1 MKIIALDQ
9 STTRTGFSVFVD
21 GKYDHSGLIDKHKN
35 KDLHSR
41 FKEMYEDIYKTIEKE
56 RPEIVVIE
64 DTQMQGGNGLTYK
77 ILCQLQGAIIGMC
90 YAMNIEFRVVTPTAW
105 RSALHFRQG
114 PKVKRDE
121 LKQQS
126 IEYAKKE
133 FGIDRYE
140 DEMESCC
147 INAAFHCMKNNDIDI
162 EI

>member
-1 MKIIALDQ
+1 MRIIALDQ

-41 FKEMYEDIYKTIEKE
+41 FKEMYEDIYKTIEEE

-105 RSALHFRQG
+105 RAALHFRQG
-114 PKVKRDE
+114 PKVKRAE

-140 DEMESCC
+140 DEIESCC
-147 INAAFHCMKNNDIDI
+147 INAAFHCMKSNDIDI